1 MLPNCVSSFYI
12 TLLAHDPALD
22 PLDKTFQVRVDE
34 QNANCLDFTC
44 SIARLKDEGDLFCT
58 IVLFSFFFLVFSI
71 KSHISFM
78 INNVVA

>member
-44 SIARLKDEGDLFCT
+44 SIARFKDEGVLFCT